1 MLLVNSLIE
10 GCKPYSAVAILK
22 SRSEMSEP
30 GDSSCLIQHFLI
42 DLTGLTKFPESPRP

>member
-1 MLLVNSLIE
+1 MEDTQDMSLVNRLIG

-30 GDSSCLIQHFLI
+30 
-42 DLTGLTKFPESPRP
+42 

>member
-1 MLLVNSLIE
+1 MENIQDMLLVNSLVE

-30 GDSSCLIQHFLI
+30 GAEVSI
-42 DLTGLTKFPESPRP
+42 DQTECSMALTC